1 MVATPKKS
9 PLAPASFPELLA
21 VGGVRLATAAC
32 GVKYLD
38 RKDVLLGAFDGPRRI
53 APSSQIWSRGIW
65 KGWGREEGPLR
76 EVDLL
81 GCFPFLR

>member
-32 GVKYLD
+32 GVKYMD
-38 RKDVLLGAFDGPRRI
+38 RKDVLLGAFDVGTTVAGVLTQSRTASAPVNWCRKNLPSGQAPRL
-53 APSSQIWSRGIW
+53 AG
-65 KGWGREEGPLR
+65 
-76 EVDLL
+76 
-81 GCFPFLR
+81 